1 MIKTDQGF
9 LINKLK
15 YNENSIIADFYTREN
30 GRISGIIFGGTSKKI
45 KGYLEIGNYFHL
57 NLNSKNESKIL
68 SIKAEILKAYTPIY
82 FNNQKKL
89 HCIISAMSLI
99 KNLTPENENNIE
111 IFNSIENFFSILE
124 KKNWLKNYINWELML
139 LKYLGYDLN
148 LKNIV
153 YKENVNNTEVY
164 YVKSST
170 QKKIVPNFLIKEN
183 IEVVDKIEILKGLTI
198 VTNYMEKNIFSP
210 NNMKIPTQR
219 KEFENLLNKQLL

>member
-1 MIKTDQGF
+1 MKIDEGF
-9 LINKLK
+9 LVNKLK

-30 GRISGIIFGGTSKKI
+30 GRTSGIIFGGMSKKI

-57 NLNSKNESKIL
+57 NLNSKNDSKIF

-89 HCIISAMSLI
+89 YCIVAAMSLI
-99 KNLTPENENNIE
+99 KNLTPENEENVE
-111 IFNSIENFFSILE
+111 IFNLIENLFNILE
-124 KKNWLKNYINWELML
+124 KNNWLKNYVNWELML

-153 YKENVNNTEVY
+153 HKENVKNNEFF
-164 YVKSST
+164 YVKSAT
-170 QKKIVPNFLIKEN
+170 QKKIVPNFLINEN
-183 IEVVDKIEILKGLTI
+183 IENVDYIEILKGFTI
-198 VTNYMEKNIFSP
+198 VSNYMEKKIFSP

-219 KEFENLLNKQLL
+219 KEFENLLNKQ

>member
-1 MIKTDQGF
+1 MIKIDQGF

-15 YNENSIIADFYTREN
+15 YNENSIIADFYTRKN

-57 NLNSKNESKIL
+57 NLNSKNESKIF

-89 HCIISAMSLI
+89 YCIISAMSLI
-99 KNLTPENENNIE
+99 QNLTPENENNIE
-111 IFNSIENFFSILE
+111 IFNLIENFFNILE
-124 KKNWLKNYINWELML
+124 NKNWLKNYINWELML

-153 YKENVNNTEVY
+153 HKENVNNNEVY

-170 QKKIVPNFLIKEN
+170 QKKIVPNFLIKESVEN
-183 IEVVDKIEILKGLTI
+183 VDNVEILKGLTI

-210 NNMKIPTQR
+210 NNMKIPFQR
-219 KEFENLLNKQLL
+219 KEFENLLNKQ

>member
-1 MIKTDQGF
+1 MKIDEGF
-9 LINKLK
+9 LVNKLK

-30 GRISGIIFGGTSKKI
+30 GRTSGIIFGGMSKKI

-57 NLNSKNESKIL
+57 NLNSKNDSKIN
-68 SIKAEILKAYTPIY
+68 SIKTEILKAYTPIY

-89 HCIISAMSLI
+89 HGIISAMSLI

-111 IFNSIENFFSILE
+111 IFNLIENFFNILE

-153 YKENVNNTEVY
+153 HKENVNNNEVY

-170 QKKIVPNFLIKEN
+170 QKKIVPNFLINEN
-183 IEVVDKIEILKGLTI
+183 IENVDYIEILKGFTI
-198 VTNYMEKNIFSP
+198 VSNYMEKNIFSP

-219 KEFENLLNKQLL
+219 KEFENLLNKQ

>member
-1 MIKTDQGF
+1 MIKIDQGF
-9 LINKLK
+9 LINKIK
-15 YNENSIIADFYTREN
+15 YNENSIIADFYTRES
-30 GRISGIIFGGTSKKI
+30 GRTSGIIFGGTSKKI

-111 IFNSIENFFSILE
+111 IFNLIKNFFNILE

-153 YKENVNNTEVY
+153 HKENVNNNEVY
-164 YVKSST
+164 FVKSLT
-170 QKKIVPNFLIKEN
+170 QKKIVPNFLIKESIQN
-183 IEVVDKIEILKGLTI
+183 VDNIEILKGLSI

-219 KEFENLLNKQLL
+219 KEFENLLNKQ

>member
-1 MIKTDQGF
+1 MKIDEGF
-9 LINKLK
+9 LVNKLK

-30 GRISGIIFGGTSKKI
+30 GRPSGIIFGGMSKKI

-57 NLNSKNESKIL
+57 NLNSKNDSKIF

-89 HCIISAMSLI
+89 YCIVSAMSLI
-99 KNLTPENENNIE
+99 KNLTPENEENVE
-111 IFNSIENFFSILE
+111 IFNLIENLFNILE
-124 KKNWLKNYINWELML
+124 KNNWLKNYVNWELML

-153 YKENVNNTEVY
+153 HKENVKNNEVF

-170 QKKIVPNFLIKEN
+170 QKKIVPNFLINEN
-183 IEVVDKIEILKGLTI
+183 IENVDYIEILKGFTI
-198 VTNYMEKNIFSP
+198 VSNYMEKNIFSP

-219 KEFENLLNKQLL
+219 KEFENLLNNQ

>member
-1 MIKTDQGF
+1 MMKIDQGF

-30 GRISGIIFGGTSKKI
+30 GRTPGIIFGGTSKKI

-57 NLNSKNESKIL
+57 NLNSKNESRIL
-68 SIKAEILKAYTPIY
+68 SIKAEILKAYTPIF

-99 KNLTPENENNIE
+99 KNLTPENENNIQ
-111 IFNSIENFFSILE
+111 IFNLIENLFKFLE
-124 KKNWLKNYINWELML
+124 QKNWLKNYINWELML
-139 LKYLGYDLN
+139 LKYSGYDLN

-153 YKENVNNTEVY
+153 HKENVNNNEVY

-170 QKKIVPNFLIKEN
+170 QKKIVPNFLIKES
-183 IEVVDKIEILKGLTI
+183 IENVDNIEILKGLTI
-198 VTNYMEKNIFSP
+198 LTNYMEKNIFSP
-210 NNMKIPTQR
+210 NNMKIPAQR
-219 KEFENLLNKQLL
+219 KEFENLLNKQ

>member
-1 MIKTDQGF
+1 
-9 LINKLK
+9 
-15 YNENSIIADFYTREN
+15 
-30 GRISGIIFGGTSKKI
+30 
-45 KGYLEIGNYFHL
+45 
-57 NLNSKNESKIL
+57 
-68 SIKAEILKAYTPIY
+68 
-82 FNNQKKL
+82 
-89 HCIISAMSLI
+89 MSLI
-99 KNLTPENENNIE
+99 KSLTPENENNIE

-153 YKENVNNTEVY
+153 HKENVNNNVVY

-183 IEVVDKIEILKGLTI
+183 IEIVDKIEILKGLTI

-210 NNMKIPTQR
+210 NNMKIPAQR
-219 KEFENLLNKQLL
+219 REFENLLNKQ

>member
-1 MIKTDQGF
+1 MIKIDQGF

-30 GRISGIIFGGTSKKI
+30 GRTSGIIFGGTSKKI

-111 IFNSIENFFSILE
+111 IFNLIENFFYILE

-153 YKENVNNTEVY
+153 HKENVNNNEVY

-170 QKKIVPNFLIKEN
+170 QKKIVPNFLIKESIQN
-183 IEVVDKIEILKGLTI
+183 VENIEILKGLSI

-219 KEFENLLNKQLL
+219 KEFENLLNKQ

>member
-1 MIKTDQGF
+1 MIKIDQGF

-111 IFNSIENFFSILE
+111 IFNLIKNFFNILE
-124 KKNWLKNYINWELML
+124 NKNWLKNYINWELML

-153 YKENVNNTEVY
+153 HKENVNNNEVY

-183 IEVVDKIEILKGLTI
+183 IEIVDKIEILKGLTI

-210 NNMKIPTQR
+210 NNMKIPAQR
-219 KEFENLLNKQLL
+219 KEFENLLNKQ

>member
-1 MIKTDQGF
+1 MIKIDQGF

-15 YNENSIIADFYTREN
+15 YNENSIIADFYTRKK

-111 IFNSIENFFSILE
+111 IFNLIENFFNILE

-153 YKENVNNTEVY
+153 HKENVNNNVVY

-183 IEVVDKIEILKGLTI
+183 IEIVDKIEILKGLTI
-198 VTNYMEKNIFSP
+198 VTNYMEKNIFLP
-210 NNMKIPTQR
+210 NNIKIPAQR
-219 KEFENLLNKQLL
+219 KEFENLLNKQ

>member
-1 MIKTDQGF
+1 MKIDEGF
-9 LINKLK
+9 LVNKLK

-30 GRISGIIFGGTSKKI
+30 GRTSGIIFGGMSKKI

-57 NLNSKNESKIL
+57 NLNSKNDSKIF

-89 HCIISAMSLI
+89 YCIVSAMSLI
-99 KNLTPENENNIE
+99 KNLTPENEENVE
-111 IFNSIENFFSILE
+111 IFNLIENLFNILE
-124 KKNWLKNYINWELML
+124 KNNWLKNYVNWELML

-153 YKENVNNTEVY
+153 HKEKVKNNEFF

-170 QKKIVPNFLIKEN
+170 QKKIVPNFLINEN
-183 IEVVDKIEILKGLTI
+183 IENVDFIEILKGFTI
-198 VTNYMEKNIFSP
+198 VSNYMEKNIFSP

-219 KEFENLLNKQLL
+219 KEFENLLNNQ

>member
-1 MIKTDQGF
+1 MKIDEGF
-9 LINKLK
+9 LVNKLK

-30 GRISGIIFGGTSKKI
+30 GRTSGIIFGGMSKKI

-57 NLNSKNESKIL
+57 NLNSKNDSKIF

-89 HCIISAMSLI
+89 YCIVAAMSLI
-99 KNLTPENENNIE
+99 KNLAPENEENVE
-111 IFNSIENFFSILE
+111 IFNLIENLFNILE
-124 KKNWLKNYINWELML
+124 KNNWLKNYVNWELML

-153 YKENVNNTEVY
+153 HKEKVKNNEFF

-170 QKKIVPNFLIKEN
+170 QKKIVPNFLINEN
-183 IEVVDKIEILKGLTI
+183 IENVDYIEILKGFTI
-198 VTNYMEKNIFSP
+198 VSNYMEKNIFSP

-219 KEFENLLNKQLL
+219 REFENLLNKQ

>member
-1 MIKTDQGF
+1 MKIDEGF
-9 LINKLK
+9 LVNKLK

-30 GRISGIIFGGTSKKI
+30 GRTSGIIFGGMSKKI

-57 NLNSKNESKIL
+57 NLNSKNDSKIF

-89 HCIISAMSLI
+89 YCIVAAMSLI
-99 KNLTPENENNIE
+99 KNLTPENEENAE
-111 IFNSIENFFSILE
+111 IFNLIENLFNILE
-124 KKNWLKNYINWELML
+124 KNNWLKNYVNWELML

-153 YKENVNNTEVY
+153 HKEKVKNNEFF

-170 QKKIVPNFLIKEN
+170 QKKIVPNFLINEN
-183 IEVVDKIEILKGLTI
+183 IENVDYIEILKGFTI
-198 VTNYMEKNIFSP
+198 VSNYMEKNIFSP

-219 KEFENLLNKQLL
+219 KEFENLLNNQ

>member
-1 MIKTDQGF
+1 MKIDEGF
-9 LINKLK
+9 LVNKLK

-30 GRISGIIFGGTSKKI
+30 GRTSGIIFGGMSKKI
-45 KGYLEIGNYFHL
+45 KGYLEIGNYLHL
-57 NLNSKNESKIL
+57 NLNSKNESKIF

-89 HCIISAMSLI
+89 HGIISAMSLI
-99 KNLTPENENNIE
+99 KNLTPENEENVE
-111 IFNSIENFFSILE
+111 IFNLIENLFNILE
-124 KKNWLKNYINWELML
+124 KNNWLKNYVNWELML

-153 YKENVNNTEVY
+153 HKENVKNNEVF

-170 QKKIVPNFLIKEN
+170 QKKIVPNFLINEN
-183 IEVVDKIEILKGLTI
+183 IENVDYIEILKGFTI
-198 VTNYMEKNIFSP
+198 VSNYMEKNIFSP

-219 KEFENLLNKQLL
+219 REFENLLNKQ

>member
-1 MIKTDQGF
+1 MMKIDQGF

-57 NLNSKNESKIL
+57 NLNSKNESKIA

-111 IFNSIENFFSILE
+111 IFNLIENFFNILE

-148 LKNIV
+148 LKNIIN
-153 YKENVNNTEVY
+153 KENVNNT
-164 YVKSST
+164 
-170 QKKIVPNFLIKEN
+170 
-183 IEVVDKIEILKGLTI
+183 
-198 VTNYMEKNIFSP
+198 
-210 NNMKIPTQR
+210 
-219 KEFENLLNKQLL
+219 

>member
-45 KGYLEIGNYFHL
+45 KGYLQIGNYFHL
-57 NLNSKNESKIL
+57 NLNSKNGSKIL

-89 HCIISAMSLI
+89 YCIISAMSLI

-111 IFNSIENFFSILE
+111 IFNLIENFFNILE
-124 KKNWLKNYINWELML
+124 KKNWLKNYINWELTL

-153 YKENVNNTEVY
+153 HKENINNNEVY

-170 QKKIVPNFLIKEN
+170 QKKIVPNFLIKES
-183 IEVVDKIEILKGLTI
+183 IENVDNIEILKGFTI

-219 KEFENLLNKQLL
+219 KEFENLLNKQ